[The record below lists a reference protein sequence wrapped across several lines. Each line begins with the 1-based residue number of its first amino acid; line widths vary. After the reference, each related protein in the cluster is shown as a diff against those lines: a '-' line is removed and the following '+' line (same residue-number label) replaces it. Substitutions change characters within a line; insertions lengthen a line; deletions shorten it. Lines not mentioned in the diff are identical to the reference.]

1 MVRFFFFHRADFFD
15 CLLEFRE
22 MLESVERTSSSM
34 AKLELDEQIREAER
48 VLSEFKQ
55 RFDETVENKLK
66 EDTEDKTKNFDR
78 LRPTFGHP
86 ARKTQLEEIDQ
97 QEKQRQAELQQTIN
111 ELRTNTIV

>member
-1 MVRFFFFHRADFFD
+1 MVCFFVFHRADFFD

-97 QEKQRQAELQQTIN
+97 QEKQRQTELQQTIN

>member
-1 MVRFFFFHRADFFD
+1 MVRFFIFHRADFFD